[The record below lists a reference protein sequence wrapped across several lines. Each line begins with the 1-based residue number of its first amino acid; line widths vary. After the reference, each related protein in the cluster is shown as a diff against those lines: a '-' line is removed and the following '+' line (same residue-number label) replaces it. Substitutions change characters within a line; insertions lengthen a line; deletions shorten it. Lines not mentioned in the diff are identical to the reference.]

1 MTQTGPG
8 ENPIH
13 PQQSDRELDV
23 VLFGASGFTGKLVAE
38 YLAQHYGKSDLR
50 WALAGRSRDRL
61 TAVRDELA
69 SIAPGLRELPLLIAD
84 STDRPAL
91 EDIARR
97 ARVVCSTVGP
107 YAVHGSELVAACVS
121 AGTDY
126 CDLTGEPQ
134 WIRRMID
141 AHAERARKTGARIV
155 HCCGFDSIPSDLG
168 TFLVQE
174 HALEQFGAPCQEVK
188 VFVTKLRGGASGG
201 TIASMLGVMQEATQ
215 DAKVRRI
222 LADPYGL
229 NPEGER
235 SGPDGKDPTS
245 VRRDRDLP
253 GWTGPFVMAAIN
265 TRVVR
270 RTNALLAY
278 RYGRD
283 FRYTELSAFPDDAR
297 GFLRATAQ
305 TAGMGAFM
313 AAALVGPVRSV
324 LAKKVL
330 PKSGEGPSPEQRR
343 RGGFEMRVLG
353 KGPGAQPFTVAARVV
368 GHSDPGYGETSIMLA
383 ESALCLARDG
393 VNPECPSGVL
403 TPASAMGKKLL
414 ARLRRAGMIFEIT
427 PERRYK

>member
-1 MTQTGPG
+1 MTQAGPG

-13 PQQSDRELDV
+13 RPRNDRELDV
-23 VLFGASGFTGKLVAE
+23 VLFGATGFTGKLVAE
-38 YLAQHYGKSDLR
+38 YLAHHYGKSDLR
-50 WALAGRSRDRL
+50 WAIAGRSLDKL
-61 TAVRDELA
+61 MAVRDELA
-69 SIAPGLRELPLLIAD
+69 GIAPSLRDLPLVIAD
-84 STDRPAL
+84 SRDRRAL
-91 EDIARR
+91 DDVARR
-97 ARVVCSTVGP
+97 TRVVCSTVGP
-107 YAVHGSELVAACVS
+107 YALHGSELVAACV
-121 AGTDY
+121 ANGTDY

-141 AHAERARKTGARIV
+141 AHAESARASGARIV

-168 TFLVQE
+168 TFLVQQ
-174 HALEQFGAPCQEVK
+174 HALEHFGAPCKQVK

-201 TIASMLGVMQEATQ
+201 TIASMLGVMQEATR
-215 DAKVRRI
+215 DPEVRKV

-245 VRRDRDLP
+245 VRRDPDLP

-270 RTNALLAY
+270 RTNALLGY

-283 FRYTELSAFPDDAR
+283 FRYLEVSAFPNDAR
-297 GFLRATAQ
+297 GFVRATAQ

-313 AAALVGPVRSV
+313 AAALVGPVRSL

-330 PKSGEGPSPEQRR
+330 PKSGQGPSAEQRR
-343 RGGFEMRVLG
+343 RGGFEMCVVG
-353 KGPGAQPFTVAARVV
+353 KGSAAQPFTVSARVV

-393 VNPECPSGVL
+393 VNRDCPSGIL
-403 TPASAMGKKLL
+403 TPASAMGTKLL

-427 PERRYK
+427 PERH